1 MYLEYYPKKDEPKQ
15 YVKAYFPSN
24 EKAKKFAELCTG
36 NNLFLSGKILHSVCV
51 KVNFNPFFI
60 DDLEKN
66 IVAAKK
72 AGLQTLWL
80 TKDMEMADLF

>member
-36 NNLFLSGKILHSVCV
+36 NNLFLSGKMLHSVCV

-60 DDLEKN
+60 DDLEKIREEIERLYAQASN
-66 IVAAKK
+66 AQSSEEN
-72 AGLQTLWL
+72 G
-80 TKDMEMADLF
+80 E